1 MLFDEIAQVMSERPY
16 RAMAR
21 KTGLSRAKVRRM
33 AQGMPLNLDYNVLYA
48 LRRLGY
54 HLELVEDSVS
64 SKFQP

>member
-1 MLFDEIAQVMSERPY
+1 MLFDENCASDERAPIPGNGT
-16 RAMAR
+16 
-21 KTGLSRAKVRRM
+21 KNGLSRAKVRRM
-33 AQGMPLNLDYNVLYA
+33 AQGMPFNLDYNVLYA

>member
-33 AQGMPLNLDYNVLYA
+33 AQDYNVLYA